1 MRRLFLI
8 CTAWFAALLLA
19 QGAHAKG
26 SALSLAGAVTPS
38 QRLAESPPLGKA
50 RDPRPQRSSRNRLVN
65 RPAQVAA
72 LDSPDLGLYPSM
84 MQTEEEALTA
94 LERELSLKVG
104 KQIRAGDYP
113 DEAIRFRWTGTTLI
127 QVQVAGDGTVMEVS
141 LERSSGFSVL
151 DEQALVVV
159 RRVSKVFLPFRLR
172 GREHSVTVP
181 VGFYLKDV

>member
-1 MRRLFLI
+1 MRKLSLI
-8 CTAWFAALLLA
+8 CTALLAALALA
-19 QGAHAKG
+19 HGARAKG
-26 SALSLAGAVTPS
+26 SAAPVAGVTAPS
-38 QRLAESPPLGKA
+38 QQLAESPRVEA
-50 RDPRPQRSSRNRLVN
+50 PRNAKPSRSAS
-65 RPAQVAA
+65 RPAREQAKLAA
-72 LDSPDLGLYPSM
+72 LGSPDLGLYPSM
-84 MQTEEEALTA
+84 MQTEEEALTS

-104 KQIRAGDYP
+104 KQIREGDYP

-141 LERSSGFSVL
+141 LQRSSGFSVL